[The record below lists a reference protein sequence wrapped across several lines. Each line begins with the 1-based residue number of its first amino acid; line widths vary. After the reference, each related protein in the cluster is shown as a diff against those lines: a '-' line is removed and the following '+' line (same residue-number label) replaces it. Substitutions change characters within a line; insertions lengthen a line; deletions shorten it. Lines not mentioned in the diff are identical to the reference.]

1 MTDSQTTDQRT
12 EPPFW
17 SDDFDMDL
25 PKIIPEAR
33 ERLGKYADL
42 ELVTHGHTTHGR
54 LNHPSVWNH
63 SLGSVAW
70 FGRRTPMKP
79 AEYVTFDP
87 IVRCTLWEAIRD
99 VWSHDFVLL
108 FEHDPIWNH
117 PEMYN
122 EHFYPLMSHIR
133 KWTELP
139 EKDVREHKLCVLD
152 AIAQT
157 RMLLHAHLTREVANV

>member
-1 MTDSQTTDQRT
+1 MSSDPTTEQR
-12 EPPFW
+12 FW

-33 ERLGKYADL
+33 ERLGEYADL
-42 ELVTHGHTTHGR
+42 ELVTTSHTTHGR
-54 LNHPSVWNH
+54 INCPCVWNH
-63 SLGSVAW
+63 SLGMVAF
-70 FGRRTPMKP
+70 FGRPGRLYRDPSF
-79 AEYVTFDP
+79 VTNRP
-87 IVRCTLWEAIRD
+87 EVRCTLWEAIRD
-99 VWSHDFVLL
+99 VWSHDFVLV
-108 FEHDPIWNH
+108 FEFNPIWNH

-122 EHFYPLMSHIR
+122 AHFYPLMAHIR

-157 RMLLHAHLTREVANV
+157 RMLLNGHLTQERLHG